1 MVPDRPR
8 DKRAPRWGDTLAI
21 ALAAAEPQDLPAIA
35 ARVHP
40 RIHMGMSDLYLP
52 LFTKP
57 LIRRLRADV
66 DAAEAFKAALGDP
79 TGICEDSPI
88 FAGPWDPIA
97 DAHAELQPLQRV
109 YLFAV
114 ALRQAG
120 ALSQQDAASATGVL
134 AAASP
139 DTVVHNPFTDHE
151 GPLCLAVLDLAVR

>member
-1 MVPDRPR
+1 
-8 DKRAPRWGDTLAI
+8 
-21 ALAAAEPQDLPAIA
+21 
-35 ARVHP
+35 
-40 RIHMGMSDLYLP
+40 MGMSDLYLP

-57 LIRRLRADV
+57 LIRRLRADA
-66 DAAEAFKAALGDP
+66 DATEAFKAVLGDP
-79 TGICEDSPI
+79 TGVCEDSPI

-134 AAASP
+134 AARRLTPSCTTRSPTMKARSASP
-139 DTVVHNPFTDHE
+139 FWTSQPTDNGDPGE
-151 GPLCLAVLDLAVR
+151 QAFGKQRLPGSGYCRPEVTFRYLGTTYGTQVAVP

>member
-1 MVPDRPR
+1 M
-8 DKRAPRWGDTLAI
+8 
-21 ALAAAEPQDLPAIA
+21 
-35 ARVHP
+35 
-40 RIHMGMSDLYLP
+40 
-52 LFTKP
+52 
-57 LIRRLRADV
+57 
-66 DAAEAFKAALGDP
+66 
-79 TGICEDSPI
+79 
-88 FAGPWDPIA
+88 DPIA

-151 GPLCLAVLDLAVR
+151 GPLCLAALDLAVC